1 MGNLLV
7 LLFVSFLL
15 LILVGIDVGWSM
27 ILSAWF
33 GIEMKT
39 NQTVDTILIPQSMMG
54 GVNYYALV
62 QIPLFIL
69 AGELMNRGGLTQRL
83 IDWALTLVGHL
94 RGSLG
99 HVSVLTNLVMAGVS
113 GSAVADAVAIGKP
126 LIPAMKKESY
136 SGGYAGA
143 VIAAGALLGPIIPP
157 SIPMVVYAQ
166 IANES
171 VAKMFIA
178 GIVPGLMLAA
188 GFFVICSLI
197 AWKRGYPR
205 MPRVNLA
212 GKVKATSNAS
222 WALLMPVIII
232 VGIRFGVFTETEVA
246 AVAVVYALIVSLL
259 IYRGMSLREIP
270 RMLWDSGRTSATI
283 LFLLAA
289 AGPFSWLVAESQV
302 SEVAVRMIQH
312 ISDNP
317 VVVLIVINVF
327 LLIVG
332 SLIEPLPA
340 MVIFLPA
347 LLPIG
352 HQLGIDPI
360 QFGTVVVVN
369 LMIGL
374 LHPPVGLLL
383 FVTSSVGN
391 LRILSVA
398 WEALP
403 FLLWCL
409 IVLALIIVFPPL
421 TTWLP
426 SRM

>member
-1 MGNLLV
+1 MLLW

-15 LILVGIDVGWSM
+15 LILIGVDVGWSM
-27 ILSAWF
+27 ILSSWL
-33 GIEMKT
+33 GIISKT
-39 NQTVDTILIPQSMMG
+39 DRAVDTILLPQSMMG

-83 IDWALTLVGHL
+83 IDWALAMLGHL

-126 LIPAMKKESY
+126 LIPAMRKEGY
-136 SGGYAGA
+136 SEGYAGA
-143 VIAAGALLGPIIPP
+143 IIAAGALLGPIIPP

-166 IANES
+166 LANES
-171 VAKMFIA
+171 VAKLFLA
-178 GIVPGLMLAA
+178 GVVPGLLLAL
-188 GFFVICSLI
+188 GFFAI
-197 AWKRGYPR
+197 ASIVAWMRGYPR
-205 MPRVNLA
+205 KERVNFS
-212 GKVKATSNAS
+212 GRVKATGRAS
-222 WALLMPVIII
+222 WALLMPLIII

-246 AVAVVYALIVSLL
+246 AAVALYALLVSLF
-259 IYRGMSLREIP
+259 IYKGMKLGDLPQMLR
-270 RMLWDSGRTSATI
+270 DAGRTSATI

-302 SEVAVRMIQH
+302 SEVAVRAIH
-312 ISDNP
+312 SISENP
-317 VVVLIVINVF
+317 LVVLFVINIF

-347 LLPIG
+347 LIPIG

-360 QFGTVVVVN
+360 QFGAVVVVN

-374 LHPPVGLLL
+374 LHPPIGLLL

-398 WEALP
+398 WAALP
-403 FLLWCL
+403 FLAWSL

-421 TTWLP
+421 TLWLP
-426 SRM
+426 GRM

>member
-1 MGNLLV
+1 MLLW
-7 LLFVSFLL
+7 LLFISFLL
-15 LILVGIDVGWSM
+15 LILIGVDVGWSM
-27 ILSAWF
+27 ILSAWL
-33 GIEMKT
+33 GIVSKSDRA
-39 NQTVDTILIPQSMMG
+39 VDTILIPQSMMG

-83 IDWALTLVGHL
+83 IDWALAMLGHL

-126 LIPAMKKESY
+126 LIPAMKKEGY
-136 SGGYAGA
+136 HEGYAGA
-143 VIAAGALLGPIIPP
+143 IIAAGALLGPIIPP

-166 IANES
+166 LANES
-171 VAKMFIA
+171 VAKLFIA
-178 GIVPGLMLAA
+178 GLVPGLLLAL
-188 GFFVICSLI
+188 GFFVIASI
-197 AWKRGYPR
+197 VAYRRGYPR
-205 MPRVNLA
+205 KERVSFRGRA
-212 GKVKATSNAS
+212 QATGRAS

-246 AVAVVYALIVSLL
+246 AAVCIYALIVSLF
-259 IYRGMSLREIP
+259 IYKGMKLGDLP
-270 RMLWDSGRTSATI
+270 QMLKDAGRTSATI

-302 SEVAVRMIQH
+302 SEVAVRAIH
-312 ISDNP
+312 TISDNP
-317 VVVLIVINVF
+317 LVVLVVINVF

-347 LLPIG
+347 LIPIG

-360 QFGTVVVVN
+360 QFGAVVVVN

-391 LRILSVA
+391 IRILSVA

-403 FLLWCL
+403 FLLWSL
-409 IVLALIIVFPPL
+409 IVLGLIIAFPPL
-421 TTWLP
+421 TTFLP
-426 SRM
+426 GRM